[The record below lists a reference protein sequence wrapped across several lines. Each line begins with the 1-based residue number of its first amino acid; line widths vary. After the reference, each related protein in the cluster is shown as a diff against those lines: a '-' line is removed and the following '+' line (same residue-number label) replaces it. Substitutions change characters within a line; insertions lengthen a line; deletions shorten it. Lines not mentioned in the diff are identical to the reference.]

1 MADRWGV
8 DGRSMGGRWQIDGG
22 LMADRWGVDGRSMGG
37 GGSMADRWGGGGGVD
52 GWGVDGRSMA
62 VLWGVDGRSTEPR
75 QRDLP
80 DTTVYKTRT
89 GSISIPGAF
98 FVAQVKLHL
107 VKLHLFTLLVKLHL
121 LALLV
126 RLQTQNLK

>member
-1 MADRWGV
+1 
-8 DGRSMGGRWQIDGG
+8 MGGRWQFD
-22 LMADRWGVDGRSMGG
+22 
-37 GGSMADRWGGGGGVD
+37 GGGGG
-52 GWGVDGRSMA
+52 G
-62 VLWGVDGRSTEPR
+62 GVDGRSTEPR

-89 GSISIPGAF
+89 DSISIPGAF
-98 FVAQVKLHL
+98 LVAQVKLHL

-126 RLQTQNLK
+126 KLQTQNLKQPIFKHVFDWSLITPWQTAKGMASNDSGQSVQH

>member
-1 MADRWGV
+1 MTDRW
-8 DGRSMGGRWQIDGG
+8 RGRWQIDGG
-22 LMADRWGVDGRSMGG
+22 
-37 GGSMADRWGGGGGVD
+37 GGGGGVD

-62 VLWGVDGRSTEPR
+62 VLWGIDGRSIGGRWPIDGAR

-89 GSISIPGAF
+89 DSISIPGAF
-98 FVAQVKLHL
+98 LVAQVKLHL
-107 VKLHLFTLLVKLHL
+107 VKLHLFTLWVKLHL

-126 RLQTQNLK
+126 KLQTQNLK